1 MARAFGFSVRSVK
14 TNFMV
19 VGDEVVEIQKRPTAL
34 DNGQI
39 KWVTEFP
46 YFSVPDNRDHTQED
60 LVFLMTRGREREGGA
75 GEWYGNRR
83 KYGATGEMCQEEIR
97 TAIYE
102 LRPANWVEKG
112 PFFSG

>member
-1 MARAFGFSVRSVK
+1 
-14 TNFMV
+14 
-19 VGDEVVEIQKRPTAL
+19 
-34 DNGQI
+34 
-39 KWVTEFP
+39 
-46 YFSVPDNRDHTQED
+46 
-60 LVFLMTRGREREGGA
+60 MTRGREREGGA

-83 KYGATGEMCQEEIR
+83 KYGATGEMFQEEIR